1 MARSV
6 ARTGDTVTGLCRG
19 SGHVVNRP
27 FTGTWGAGSSVVKAN
42 NIGVIRVGDTGTTD
56 CGHTFTAT
64 GGSSVATADGRQ
76 IHGVG
81 NSVTTEGGGTGSTTT
96 GSPTVTC
103 P

>member
-1 MARSV
+1 MSRPV

-19 SGHVVNRP
+19 SGHAVDRP
-27 FTGTWGAGSSVVKAN
+27 FTGAWGAGSGIVKAN
-42 NIGVIRVGDTGTTD
+42 SIGVIRVGDSGTTD

-64 GGSSVATADGRQ
+64 GGSSVATADGLR
-76 IHGVG
+76 IHCVG